1 MLRTLSVFA
10 ILGIT
15 ASSAAVETSCA
26 VDDSAKSIC
35 GDVKIS
41 PSECVNLGCCFKES
55 KSDLTPNCFYGAIIT
70 SGYNLKG
77 LLETDTGYVGEL
89 ILNGPGT
96 SRFGQDLKKLRLEII
111 FETSDIARV
120 KITDSSAVR
129 WEVPESVVSR
139 PHATKKPSFM
149 NYKLSYTESPFSFE
163 IVRVSD
169 GRSLFKLDE
178 SFVFKDQ
185 YMEFSTSV
193 DESAATFG
201 LGESNRITQSLQ
213 PGTTHTLWSV
223 DRRDLFWG
231 RNMYSSM
238 PYYLQM
244 VDGAAHG
251 ALLMNS
257 NGMDVQLSKDSLTFK
272 TIGGIFDLYVFS
284 GSSPAAVVDQYTQI
298 VGRPTMMPYWS
309 LGFHNCKYGYEN
321 IQQVEDVV
329 ANYSAAG
336 IPLDTQWVDIDYMQN
351 YKDFT
356 LDSTNFPQAEVASFV
371 DGLHAN
377 GQHFVPIIDPGIMV
391 QQGYDAYEQGVELD
405 LYVKDMSGGYY
416 LGQVWPGPTHFP
428 DFLHPSAQDYWTAQ
442 LKGFWN
448 MAQVDGLWIDMNEV
462 SNFCNLDGKGQVCVN
477 SAPSGCPAPG
487 ASQTE
492 CCLVCTT
499 VDSDNLLDFPPYS
512 IHSAYPALATKTMP
526 MSAYHYGNVSV
537 YDAHNLYGLTEQ
549 IATNKALVDIRGKRP
564 FILSRSS
571 FPSTGVHSAKWTG
584 DNGKFLHLCTVL

>member
-1 MLRTLSVFA
+1 MRTFITFVSTIAVVGLLSGRALADSSCSVDQGNKVDCGYSGVTQTSCEA
-10 ILGIT
+10 RGCCWVPIDDYTTPWCYYGVPT
-15 ASSAAVETSCA
+15 ASGYSLTGMTETA
-26 VDDSAKSIC
+26 TGFAGVLNII
-35 GDVKIS
+35 GD
-41 PSECVNLGCCFKES
+41 G
-55 KSDLTPNCFYGAIIT
+55 TQAYGADI
-70 SGYNLKG
+70 
-77 LLETDTGYVGEL
+77 
-89 ILNGPGT
+89 
-96 SRFGQDLKKLRLEII
+96 KKLNLEIV

-120 KITDSSAVR
+120 KITDSSAAR

-139 PHATKKPSFM
+139 PHATKKPSSM

-169 GRSLFKLDE
+169 GRSLFKLDSS
-178 SFVFKDQ
+178 SFIYKDQ
-185 YMEFSTSV
+185 LLQISTSI
-193 DESAATFG
+193 DSAATTFG
-201 LGESNRITQSLQ
+201 LGESTRLSQALTKK
-213 PGTTHTLWSV
+213 TYTLWAIDQPALAMNTNLYGS
-223 DRRDLFWG
+223 F
-231 RNMYSSM
+231 

-244 VDGAAHG
+244 VNGVAHG
-251 ALLMNS
+251 AMLMNS
-257 NGMDVQLSKDSLTFK
+257 NGMDVDLADTSLTFK
-272 TIGGIFDLYVFS
+272 PIGGIFDLYVFS

-391 QQGYDAYEQGVELD
+391 QQGYDAYDQGVAQD
-405 LYVKDMSGGYY
+405 LFIKDITGDYYVA
-416 LGQVWPGPTHFP
+416 QVWPGPTHFP
-428 DFLHPSAQDYWTAQ
+428 DFLHPSTQDYWTAQ

-571 FPSTGVHSAKWTG
+571 FLSTGVHSAKWTG
-584 DNGKFLHLCTVL
+584 DNGKLQ